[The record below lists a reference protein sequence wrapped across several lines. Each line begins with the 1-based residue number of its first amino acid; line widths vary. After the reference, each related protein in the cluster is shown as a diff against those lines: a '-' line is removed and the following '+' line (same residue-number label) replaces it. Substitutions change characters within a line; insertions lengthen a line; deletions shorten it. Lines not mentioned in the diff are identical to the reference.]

1 MMMASAAA
9 ALTPRA
15 LCPLAFSAQ
24 LRTARVL
31 MDGMVLTVEPG
42 CYFIDALL
50 DPALANE
57 DQAKFLVPDNIAR
70 FRGTGGVRL
79 EDVVVV
85 TTEGVDNLT
94 LCPRTCAEVEAVC
107 RGGNWPP
114 PADCA
119 PWLRRR
125 WSKLDTKTGR
135 MVRDT
140 SVRLEPAEPFS
151 LDEDF

>member
-57 DQAKFLVPDNIAR
+57 DQAKFLVPENIAR

-94 LCPRTCAEVEAVC
+94 LCPRTVEEIEGVMA
-107 RGGNWPP
+107 GGAWPP
-114 PADCA
+114 KADAA
-119 PWLRRR
+119 PGLRRR
-125 WSKLDTKTGR
+125 WATLDRATGA
-135 MVRDT
+135 MVAT
-140 SVRLEPAEPFS
+140 EL
-151 LDEDF
+151 